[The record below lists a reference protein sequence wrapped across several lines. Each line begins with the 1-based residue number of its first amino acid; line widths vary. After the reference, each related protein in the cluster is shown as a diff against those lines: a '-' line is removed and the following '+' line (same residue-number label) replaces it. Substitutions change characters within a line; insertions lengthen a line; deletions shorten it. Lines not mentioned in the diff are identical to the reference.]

1 MADQTSSRSGSSN
14 SQTTTTTS
22 QGPATFGGGMFTG
35 GDLVQQILGIVQQQ
49 NAGISLAN
57 QQRLE
62 NQAAADQ
69 LAGQAAVGQREA
81 IQQRGEVAAAKAD
94 IEYQQN
100 ALLQEIQK
108 SLNLDPT
115 AEGNAIAKN
124 IAVRDA
130 LQPELMAAQQEYTK
144 AASTDLLS
152 NPLGFIFAQLKLPS
166 LEEKVR
172 GLSTQIQIA
181 DQDTAE
187 RQARLGAA
195 RSTALA
201 NTADATRSAQL
212 KAARVDAMIAEAN
225 VKSAEAA
232 TRSQAAQTAMQTA
245 QIINMQGDN
254 AKGAITTVVSLR
266 DAEEQRKFRN
276 EQRQLVA
283 EQRAEIMQQKKEKQ
297 EETDRWNAR
306 FRIVSDSLGLQEPMT
321 VDMLKKLGNPKMEE
335 AWLKA
340 AATGQFGEDL
350 FDSIR
355 FFRPQA
361 VRLGLEQQG
370 ASGLYE
376 ASKKLETAGVQF
388 KDEANRQHL
397 AKNPTGKPLPEAQA
411 LAEGFRIYQDTV
423 EKSALDRT
431 APVDLSSAK
440 WDQQYNPYKA
450 PFLTFSQLGTQDPKF
465 ARLKDNELKKAV
477 DAIAASSNATGNL
490 NADQTQQ
497 ALAVIREKVRL
508 RQLSPQQAA
517 AQISDFMKAAS
528 QWNAD
533 QTGYS
538 LFGLPQQGAYQF
550 SLRGGDRADKVDL
563 MNPVEVE
570 RTLMRQITSMKDPM
584 GFSPIGGFR

>member
-1 MADQTSSRSGSSN
+1 MAEQSSNRSSTSS

-22 QGPATFGGGMFTG
+22 QSPATFGGGMFSG
-35 GDLVQQILGIVQQQ
+35 GDLVSQILGIVQQQ
-49 NAGISLAN
+49 NAGINVAN
-57 QQRLE
+57 ETRLE
-62 NQAAADQ
+62 NQAASEQ
-69 LAGQAAVGQREA
+69 LAAQAAAGQRDA
-81 IQQRGEVAAAKAD
+81 IAKRGEVAAAKAE

-100 ALLQEIQK
+100 ALLQSIQK

-115 AEGNAIAKN
+115 VEGNAIAKN

-152 NPLGFIFAQLKLPS
+152 DPLGFIFAQLKLPS
-166 LEEKVR
+166 LEERVK

-181 DQDTAE
+181 DQDTQE
-187 RQARLGAA
+187 RQARLAGA
-195 RSTALA
+195 RNTALA
-201 NTADATRSAQL
+201 NTADATRKVQLQAAQ
-212 KAARVDAMIAEAN
+212 VDAMIAEAN
-225 VKSAEAA
+225 VKAAEAA
-232 TRSQAAQTAMQTA
+232 TKSQTAQQAMQSA
-245 QIINMQGDN
+245 QIINMLGDN
-254 AKGAITTVVSLR
+254 AKGAITTVISLK
-266 DAEEQRKFRN
+266 DAEENRKLRN

-283 EQRAEIMQQKKEKQ
+283 EQRAEIMAQKKEKQ
-297 EETDRWNAR
+297 DETDRWNAR

-321 VDMLKKLGNPKMEE
+321 VDMLKKLGNPKLEE

-361 VRLGLEQQG
+361 VRIGLDKQG

-376 ASKKLETAGVQF
+376 ASKKLEAAGVQF
-388 KDEANRQHL
+388 KDEANRQHM
-397 AKNPTGKPLPEAQA
+397 AADPRARPLSEAQA
-411 LAEGFRIYQDTV
+411 LAEGFRIYQATV

-431 APVDLSSAK
+431 SPTDLSSAK

-465 ARLKDNELKKAV
+465 ARLKDNEMTKAV
-477 DAIAASSNATGNL
+477 GAIANSANATGNL

-508 RQLSPQQAA
+508 RQLTPQAAA

-533 QTGYS
+533 QTGYT
-538 LFGLPQQGAYQF
+538 LFGLPQQGAYTF
-550 SLRGGDRADKVDL
+550 TLRGGDRADKVDL

-570 RTLMRQITSMKDPM
+570 RILVKQITSMKEPM